1 LAQVIFAQAV
11 AMMVIQHVGCIYL
24 ATLVQQQILIAVAH
38 TVATFVFTAANLHIH
53 QVLGVN
59 NMANNTLQLLQ
70 EQFQD
75 HSTAWA
81 VV

>member
-1 LAQVIFAQAV
+1 MAQVIFAQAV
-11 AMMVIQHVGCIYL
+11 AITVIQHVGCIYL

-38 TVATFVFTAANLHIH
+38 TVATFVFTAVSLHIR

-59 NMANNTLQLLQ
+59 NMANNMLQLQQ